1 MIARQRAFRFGVIS
15 HNTSPSLPMLI
26 ERARQA
32 EQLGY
37 ATFLLPDHLEDQFAP
52 ALALAMVAFAT
63 TTLRVGSLVFDNDF
77 RHPALLAKEA
87 ATLDILSNGRFELG
101 LGAGWMQS
109 EYEQIGLTFDRA
121 SVRIERLAEAL
132 HIIKSLLTEEAT
144 SFAGK
149 HYRVSGLHGLPR
161 SVQRPHPP
169 IHVGGSGRRMLTLA
183 AQEATSVG
191 FIPKLRSAVRGEHM
205 NALLDI
211 EDVSPEATMMKVQ
224 WVREAA
230 GSRFADLE
238 LNIVLM
244 EAQVTEQRDLA
255 VQDLAARYGISEAQ
269 VMATPFLLAGSAE
282 QISEELWAARERYG
296 ISYIVIW
303 EDYMEQFAPV
313 VAQLTGR

>member
-1 MIARQRAFRFGVIS
+1 MIARQRPFRFGIIS

-26 ERARQA
+26 ERARRA

-52 ALALAMVAFAT
+52 ALALAMVASAT
-63 TTLRVGSLVFDNDF
+63 ATLRMGSLVFDNDF
-77 RHPALLAKEA
+77 RHPALLAREA

-109 EYEQIGLTFDRA
+109 EYEQVGLTFDRA

-132 HIIKSLLTEEAT
+132 QIIKSLLTEEVT

-149 HYRVSGLHGLPR
+149 HYRVSGLHGLPWP
-161 SVQRPHPP
+161 VQRPHPP

-191 FIPKLRSAVRGEHM
+191 FIPRLRETTRGENM
-205 NALLDI
+205 NALIDI
-211 EDVSPEATMMKVQ
+211 EDASEEAMLKKVQ

-244 EAQVTEQRDLA
+244 EAQVTDQRDLA
-255 VQDLAARYGISEAQ
+255 VQQLADRYEISEEQ
-269 VMATPFLLAGSAE
+269 IMATPFLLVGSAE
-282 QISEELWAARERYG
+282 QISEDLWAARERYG

-303 EDYMEQFAPV
+303 EDYMERFAPI